1 MKPTTRISFGLPA
14 ASALSHRRNPAVS
27 LARLVAVAGRLLA
40 CGAAVLAALS
50 VQGSGDYQAHGAVSG
65 DNAGP
70 ALLALAH
77 GRLDTFASHQPLM
90 GLSSLIIR
98 VPFVAVGSAIGAGGL
113 TGYRLGVLAC
123 LLPCAL
129 FAAWVMPWRSSP
141 GAIAGAMLAAALI
154 LLSPVSGNALS
165 SGHPEELLAATA
177 VAAATLAA
185 RRGRPSWAGVL
196 LGVAIGTKE
205 WAVIGVLPVLLAVP
219 ERRRLVCAIAGGT
232 ALLLLAPPVLADPH
246 AFSAASRSLGDTHL
260 VNAISGWWPLSS
272 RPADIPAGAPLVGV
286 LPVSLDKSSA
296 LAIGFIASLVAAI
309 GIWKAAAA
317 RGVRTDPLA
326 LLALLALL
334 RCLIDPGPVE
344 YYYAPLVIVLAIW
357 EVAMLGRLP
366 LVAVCTLAA
375 VSFTFLAAGH
385 LGAAELNALSL
396 GWGLIL
402 GGYLVSQVVRSGSA
416 VGAAASALAQAPS
429 CAADNA

>member
-1 MKPTTRISFGLPA
+1 MNTV
-14 ASALSHRRNPAVS
+14 SHRHHSAVRS
-27 LARLVAVAGRLLA
+27 PSLLA
-40 CGAAVLAALS
+40 LAAGLLTAGAAAVAALS

-77 GRLDTFASHQPLM
+77 GQLGTFAGHQPLM

-98 VPFVAVGSAIGAGGL
+98 APFVAAGSAVGAGEL

-129 FAAWVMPWRSSP
+129 FAAWMIVKRSSP
-141 GAIAGAMLAAALI
+141 GPIAGGVAAAALV
-154 LLSPVSGNALS
+154 LLSPISSNALS
-165 SGHPEELLAATA
+165 SGHPEELLAAIA
-177 VAAATLAA
+177 VVAATLAA
-185 RRGRPSWAGVL
+185 MRGRPAWAGLL

-205 WAVIGVLPVLLAVP
+205 WAVIGVLPVLVAVP
-219 ERRRLVCAIAGGT
+219 DRRRLVCAIAGAT
-232 ALLLLAPPVLADPH
+232 ALSLLAPPVLADPH

-272 RPADIPAGAPLVGV
+272 RPADIPTGAPLVGV
-286 LPVSLDKSSA
+286 LPASLEKSSA
-296 LAIGFIASLVAAI
+296 LAIGFIASLMVAI
-309 GIWKAAAA
+309 GLWRAAAA

-357 EVAMLGRLP
+357 EAAELGRLP
-366 LVAVCTLAA
+366 IVAVCTLAA
-375 VSFTFLAAGH
+375 VSLTFRAAGH
-385 LGAAELNALSL
+385 VGAAELNGLSL
-396 GWGLIL
+396 GWAAIL
-402 GGYLVSQVVRSGSA
+402 GGYLAARILRSRPAAGP
-416 VGAAASALAQAPS
+416 AASTLAQAPS
-429 CAADNA
+429 YAADNA

>member
-1 MKPTTRISFGLPA
+1 M
-14 ASALSHRRNPAVS
+14 SALSHRSNPAVS
-27 LARLVAVAGRLLA
+27 FARLFGVAGGLLT
-40 CGAAVLAALS
+40 CGAAVLASLS

-70 ALLALAH
+70 ALLALSH
-77 GRLDTFASHQPLM
+77 GHLSTFASHQPLM

-98 VPFVAVGSAIGAGGL
+98 VPFVAVASAVGAGGL
-113 TGYRLGVLAC
+113 TVYRLGVLAC

-129 FAAWVMPWRSSP
+129 FAAWLIGDRSSP
-141 GAIAGAMLAAALI
+141 RALAAAGLAAALA
-154 LLSPVSGNALS
+154 LLSPVSSNALS
-165 SGHPEELLAATA
+165 SGHPEELLAAIA

-185 RRGRPSWAGVL
+185 MRGRPLWAGVL
-196 LGVAIGTKE
+196 LGAAIGTKE
-205 WAVIGVLPVLLAVP
+205 WALIGVVPVLIALP
-219 ERRRLVCAIAGGT
+219 ERRRFAGAIAGGT
-232 ALLLLAPPVLADPH
+232 ALLLLAPPVLANPH

-296 LAIGFIASLVAAI
+296 LAFGFVASLVVTI

-357 EVAMLGRLP
+357 EVAVLGRVP
-366 LVAVCTLAA
+366 IVAVCTLAA
-375 VSFTFLAAGH
+375 VSLTFRAAGH

-396 GWGLIL
+396 GWGMIL
-402 GGYLVSQVVRSGSA
+402 GGYLVSHVVRSRTV
-416 VGAAASALAQAPS
+416 VGPAASALAQAPS
-429 CAADNA
+429 GAADNA

>member
-1 MKPTTRISFGLPA
+1 MST
-14 ASALSHRRNPAVS
+14 LSHRHHPTVSVAGLAAVTAG
-27 LARLVAVAGRLLA
+27 LLTAGAVAVAS
-40 CGAAVLAALS
+40 LS
-50 VQGSGDYQAHGAVSG
+50 VQGSGDYQTHGAVSG

-77 GRLDTFASHQPLM
+77 GQLGTFASHQPLM
-90 GLSSLIIR
+90 GLSSLIVR
-98 VPFVAVGSAIGAGGL
+98 APFVALGSAIGASGL

-129 FAAWVMPWRSSP
+129 FLAWAIAKRSSP
-141 GAIAGAMLAAALI
+141 GPIAGAALAAALV
-154 LLSPVSGNALS
+154 LLSPVSNNALS
-165 SGHPEELLAATA
+165 SGHPEELLAAVA
-177 VAAATLAA
+177 VVAATLAA
-185 RRGRPSWAGVL
+185 MGGRSTWAGVL
-196 LGVAIGTKE
+196 LGLAIGTKE
-205 WAVIGVLPVLLAVP
+205 WAVIGVLPVLVAVP
-219 ERRRLVCAIAGGT
+219 DRRRLVCAVAGAT

-260 VNAISGWWPLSS
+260 VNAISGWWPVSS

-286 LPVSLDKSSA
+286 LPGSLEKSSA
-296 LAIGFIASLVAAI
+296 LAIGFVASVAIAVAL
-309 GIWKAAAA
+309 WRVAAA
-317 RGVRTDPLA
+317 RGLRTDPLA

-357 EVAMLGRLP
+357 ETAVLERLP
-366 LVAVCTLAA
+366 IVAVCTLAA
-375 VSFTFLAAGH
+375 VTLTFRAAGH

-396 GWGLIL
+396 GWAAIL
-402 GGYLVSQVVRSGSA
+402 GGYLASRIVRARHA
-416 VGAAASALAQAPS
+416 VGPAASGLAQAPS